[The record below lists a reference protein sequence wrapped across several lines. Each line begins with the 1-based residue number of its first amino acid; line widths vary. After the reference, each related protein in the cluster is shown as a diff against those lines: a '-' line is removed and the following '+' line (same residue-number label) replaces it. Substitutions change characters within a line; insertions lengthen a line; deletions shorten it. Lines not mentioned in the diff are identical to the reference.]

1 LRLVCTVLLVWI
13 GAAGGAVAEEPSKE
27 LWPEVDLW
35 LRLSPSWRL
44 SMFVPLSHNIETD
57 YREGALLLQADYA
70 WGKTGRL
77 YRGRLLDESR
87 AEDMKAMLLRG
98 GYLGGKSLGDD
109 GEAYQEKALL
119 IEWHWRV
126 PLKGR
131 VLLSHRLRSDLR
143 WLGDDSEFSTRWRY
157 RMMVEKE
164 VQAGRSSLVPYG
176 NVEAYYD
183 SRYDT
188 VNRVRLI
195 GGTSVAWSPRFA
207 LEGNITYQHDS
218 RSSVTNLYALN
229 VILNV
234 YFEKVRAWQ

>member
-1 LRLVCTVLLVWI
+1 MRVPHPGSHWPALGLLLSPHPHLPATPPTRGASCPPSSPRRRALRLVCTVLLVWI

-44 SMFVPLSHNIETD
+44 SLFVPLSHNIETD

-109 GEAYQEKALL
+109 GEAYQEKAILM
-119 IEWHWRV
+119 EWHWRV

-143 WLGDDSEFSTRWRY
+143 WLGE
-157 RMMVEKE
+157 
-164 VQAGRSSLVPYG
+164 
-176 NVEAYYD
+176 
-183 SRYDT
+183 
-188 VNRVRLI
+188 
-195 GGTSVAWSPRFA
+195 
-207 LEGNITYQHDS
+207 
-218 RSSVTNLYALN
+218 
-229 VILNV
+229 
-234 YFEKVRAWQ
+234 